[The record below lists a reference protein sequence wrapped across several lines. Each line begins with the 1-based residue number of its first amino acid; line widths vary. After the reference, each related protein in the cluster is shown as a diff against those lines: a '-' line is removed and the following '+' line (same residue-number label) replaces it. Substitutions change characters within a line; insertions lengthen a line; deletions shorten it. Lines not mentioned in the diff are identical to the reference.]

1 MIIALEGIDACGK
14 DTLAALL
21 AARFKRSLRPP
32 QEVLTLNFPDDDT
45 ASGALAR
52 RILTGAH
59 PIDAERRAVALQLA
73 QIGSRWERL
82 RLLEKHATT
91 GTATVLLLARYTL
104 SSEVYGAADGVDPA
118 LTRAL
123 LTPLP
128 AASFTFVLDVPVAES
143 LRRRPARRDYYE
155 TNAKFLDEIRRRY
168 VASVDSSKHIYLLD
182 GTQTPDDLAHAI
194 CRTIIES

>member
-14 DTLAALL
+14 DTIAALL
-21 AARFKRSLRPP
+21 AARLKRSLRPP

-45 ASGALAR
+45 AMGALAR

-59 PIDAERRAVALQLA
+59 LIDAAHRPLALQLA
-73 QIGSRWERL
+73 QIGSRWERS
-82 RLLEKHATT
+82 RMLEKHAST
-91 GTATVLLLARYTL
+91 GTATVLLLSRYTL

-123 LTPLP
+123 LGALP
-128 AASFTFVLDVPVAES
+128 PATLTFVLDVPVEES
-143 LRRRPARRDYYE
+143 IRRRPTRRDYYE
-155 TNAKFLDEIRRRY
+155 ANAGFLDQIRRRY
-168 VASVDSSKHIYLLD
+168 VASVDSAKRIYLLD

-194 CRTIIES
+194 CQAIIVS